1 MDPLIG
7 QIQLFPYNFV
17 PRGWLGCNGQLV
29 SVQEFNTLFALLGT
43 KYGGDG
49 YTTFG
54 LPNLVITS
62 YSIHYTKL
70 YESPCIQ
77 AGKSAERIQGLFAW
91 AICESR
97 KA

>member
-29 SVQEFNTLFALLGT
+29 SIQQFTPLYALLGT
-43 KYGGDG
+43 QYGGDG

-54 LPNLVITS
+54 LPNLQGAEPLPGLR
-62 YSIHYTKL
+62 Y
-70 YESPCIQ
+70 CIATDGSFPQ
-77 AGKSAERIQGLFAW
+77 RT
-91 AICESR
+91 
-97 KA
+97 